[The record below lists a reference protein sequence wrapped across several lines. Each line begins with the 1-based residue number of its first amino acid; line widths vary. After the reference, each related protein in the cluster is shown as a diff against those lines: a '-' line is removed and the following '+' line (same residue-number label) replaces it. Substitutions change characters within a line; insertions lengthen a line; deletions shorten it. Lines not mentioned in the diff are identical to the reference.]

1 MQIGKVSSQLA
12 DYIES
17 AIMKDAKIT
26 WFLETETSLAD
37 RDDPAIIFTHD
48 TGEGPQLVRPVFY
61 DGEVESDSCWI
72 YYNFCRP
79 IIRELDFDE
88 ELLSRIKINM
98 LLPRDVDYMW
108 HTPHVDSTDKHIVLL
123 YYVNDSDGETYFFQE
138 KYDGTI
144 KKNGTIMKIIKP
156 EKGKYVIF
164 DGTQF
169 HASSQPSN
177 NLRSVINFN
186 FHAD

>member
-1 MQIGKVSSQLA
+1 MKIGRVSSQLA
-12 DYIES
+12 DYIET
-17 AIMKDAKIT
+17 AIMKDAKIQ
-26 WFLETETSLAD
+26 WLLDTETSLAPP
-37 RDDPAIIFTHD
+37 DDPAIIFTQNA
-48 TGEGPQLVRPVFY
+48 GEGPQLVRPVFCY
-61 DGEVESDSCWI
+61 NEFESDTWI

-79 IIRELDFDE
+79 IIRELNLDE

-108 HTPHVDSTDKHIVLL
+108 HTPHVDSTDKHTVLL
-123 YYVNDSDGETYFFQE
+123 YYVNDSDGPTYFFEE

-144 KKNGTIMKIIKP
+144 KNSCTIMQEIEP
-156 EKGKYVIF
+156 EKGKYIIF
-164 DGTQF
+164 DGNHF

-186 FHAD
+186 FNAD